1 MSYNN
6 DPTYNRRSPRPV
18 NGLSIAALILGIL
31 SVVFSVSAVGGLIL
45 GILSIIF
52 AFASRQKQPMLLT
65 AKLGLIFSSIGVVFS
80 GLLLALYIFF
90 GIPALHNVEK
100 KIYREVIPYTEHGN
114 NSQDRSYGSG
124 NSDEENPFI
133 YTIPYGSDGSGDS
146 DGSDS
151 SDDSQPYIF
160 TIPFGDDGQMP
171 DVPSTESP
179 SDKLKQL

>member
-52 AFASRQKQPMLLT
+52 AVASRRKQPMLL
-65 AKLGLIFSSIGVVFS
+65 IFSSIVVVFS
-80 GLLLALYIFF
+80 GILLALYIFF
-90 GIPALHNVEK
+90 GIPALHNVEN

-124 NSDEENPFI
+124 SSDEEYPFT

-160 TIPFGDDGQMP
+160 TIPFGDDVQMP